1 MEEAFWKDDTQKP
14 NAMGVFQGNKTE
26 HFLDIE
32 KHLTLHEVKENP
44 PSPDKQKVVE
54 AFGVRKHPKL
64 VEQLQ
69 MEPIH
74 VKVESLRALCN
85 ELRNPYSVVGCVNA
99 GVIKVLIEMIK
110 NPEVVV
116 RQGVSKAFS
125 VGSTDANFRRAMTA
139 ESIAA
144 DLLPVLNDNDIKV
157 RQNIYEALLSFS
169 EPLPG
174 AGQLVESS
182 YPKILCQKSSNEVEE
197 IKPYSLSLLRHCLKT
212 EAGLDEALDHE
223 AVQICIK
230 LLSSESAD
238 IKREAAQCLSIL
250 CFSDMAKEIAITNS
264 AVARLCEIL
273 NDSDWRVRAAAASG
287 LMSVTTTDEGKKEI
301 VPVDGVTMLMK
312 LIHDE
317 KELVALNT
325 LKIIAN
331 VAVNPEARKILV
343 DDKRFLIKL
352 DKMGKT
358 GSEVIKKHAQI
369 ADAAVRWMP

>member
-1 MEEAFWKDDTQKP
+1 MA
-14 NAMGVFQGNKTE
+14 
-26 HFLDIE
+26 
-32 KHLTLHEVKENP
+32 
-44 PSPDKQKVVE
+44 KQKIIIYWKNFE
-54 AFGVRKHPKL
+54 LFFYILYIPNNKL
-64 VEQLQ
+64 
-69 MEPIH
+69 
-74 VKVESLRALCN
+74 K
-85 ELRNPYSVVGCVNA
+85 
-99 GVIKVLIEMIK
+99 
-110 NPEVVV
+110 
-116 RQGVSKAFS
+116 
-125 VGSTDANFRRAMTA
+125 
-139 ESIAA
+139 
-144 DLLPVLNDNDIKV
+144 
-157 RQNIYEALLSFS
+157 
-169 EPLPG
+169 
-174 AGQLVESS
+174 
-182 YPKILCQKSSNEVEE
+182 
-197 IKPYSLSLLRHCLKT
+197 
-212 EAGLDEALDHE
+212 
-223 AVQICIK
+223 
-230 LLSSESAD
+230 
-238 IKREAAQCLSIL
+238 
-250 CFSDMAKEIAITNS
+250 IAITNS